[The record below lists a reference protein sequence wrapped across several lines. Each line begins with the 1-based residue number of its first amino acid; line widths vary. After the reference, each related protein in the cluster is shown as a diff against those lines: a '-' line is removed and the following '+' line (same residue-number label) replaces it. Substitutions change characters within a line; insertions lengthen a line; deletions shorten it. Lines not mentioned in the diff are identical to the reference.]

1 MEFER
6 VRVVSKKINLV
17 VFKIWEEDKKIMF
30 NAIGLLADDY
40 TGECEEVMRT
50 KPEELDATTKYQAK
64 SKIKD
69 YLESIN
75 ELFGIRLTE
84 KDL

>member
-1 MEFER
+1 MEIIR

-17 VFKIWEEDKKIMF
+17 IFKIWEENKKIYF
-30 NAIGLLADDY
+30 CAIGLLADDY
-40 TGECEEVMRT
+40 TGECDEVIRT
-50 KPEELDATTKYQAK
+50 EPEELDVSTKYQAK
-64 SKIKD
+64 SKIGN

-84 KDL
+84 RDL